1 VPVRNKSYTFWTSN
15 LLIHIPPPYRR
26 GKKIKDI
33 GLQIPNKVLALEW
46 DKENETVCILLV
58 VEWFYNILIRMA

>member
-1 VPVRNKSYTFWTSN
+1 M
-15 LLIHIPPPYRR
+15 LIHIPPPYRR